1 MVISKIRN
9 VISGAL
15 LFMTMY
21 IYEYRLVLTLVTWPN
36 IIIQRAVN
44 WGIELY
50 YTHK

>member
-1 MVISKIRN
+1 MISKIRN

-21 IYEYRLVLTLVTWPN
+21 IYILVLTLVTWPN

-50 YTHK
+50 YTRK